1 MPELIKL
8 YIRQC
13 FIGFGI
19 AILFVAMLYA
29 FNIGNLWTLVS
40 NSDDGILVTAMLVM
54 SNAVVFCGVQ
64 FAIAIM
70 RLADTEEDDAPR
82 GGTPVRQPRM
92 QPSRVPVISRRP
104 PHPQDR
110 AERRAYW

>member
-1 MPELIKL
+1 MPELIRL

-19 AILFVAMLYA
+19 AIAFVGMLYL
-29 FNIGNLWTLVS
+29 FDIGGLWTLVS
-40 NSDDGILVTAMLVM
+40 NSDEAILVTAMLVF

-70 RLADTEEDDAPR
+70 RMAEPEDKDRPSGGSRPR
-82 GGTPVRQPRM
+82 TPRL
-92 QPSRVPVISRRP
+92 QPSPIPVVRRP
-104 PHPQDR
+104 RKRGPDLH
-110 AERRAYW
+110 ERHLV